1 MAPKIILSNLENNYH
16 IITSKYQSLMSEYL
30 DINSKL
36 IIENLSHFKTMRF
49 SKLLETT
56 KALILPTG
64 TAIRALVTSS
74 DVIHS

>member
-1 MAPKIILSNLENNYH
+1 MA
-16 IITSKYQSLMSEYL
+16 EYL